1 MKKKW
6 FTLAGVGVLAC
17 ALVLGGCGEDKKPA
31 ASATTGDKV
40 VVKIGASPVP
50 HAEILEQV
58 KDKLA
63 KEGVELKVIEFTDYI
78 QPNMALSDKELDANY
93 FQHKPYLDNFAQEH
107 NLKLAVLGSVHL
119 EPMGVY
125 SRSLKEFN
133 PMNVPEGA
141 KVAIPNDPT
150 NGGRALLLLQ
160 QAGLIHLKSDAGIL
174 ATVADIDEN
183 PRNLQFSE
191 LEAAQIPRALDDVAL
206 AVINTN
212 YAIEA
217 GLNPKDDALVL
228 EDENSPYTN
237 IVAIREGDENRPELQ
252 KLLQALQSD
261 DVKKFINE
269 KYKGAILPAF

>member
-17 ALVLGGCGEDKKPA
+17 ALMLGGCGEDKKPA
-31 ASATTGDKV
+31 ASSTAGDKV
-40 VVKIGASPVP
+40 VVKVGASPVP

-107 NLKLAVLGSVHL
+107 NLKLAVLGAVHL

-133 PMNVPEGA
+133 PTDVPEGA

-160 QAGLIHLKSDAGIL
+160 QTGLIHLKSDAGIL